1 MRFSPHQLVLYPAQ
15 AAADTLDLKQCLHD
29 IGLIGTVL
37 GDGYYATGAQ
47 FLSLLCFLG
56 CSPDI
61 ELDPHPSKPF
71 CYVQLP
77 QTPDMVTFT
86 FKRKPTI
93 HTAAWV
99 VIGNIHEAEAVPD
112 TALLEVLAAA
122 SGQPWKYAYRLAA
135 LGAATEG

>member
-1 MRFSPHQLVLYPAQ
+1 MHFSPYQLVLYPAQ
-15 AAADTLDLKQCLHD
+15 PVTDTCNLTPCLRH
-29 IGLIGTVL
+29 IGLLGTAL
-37 GDGYYATGAQ
+37 GDGYYASGEQ

-56 CSPDI
+56 CSPEI

-77 QTPDMVTFT
+77 QTTEMVTFT

-93 HTAAWV
+93 HTAVWV

-112 TALLEVLAAA
+112 TALLEALAAA
-122 SGQPWKYAYRLAA
+122 SGQSWKYAYRLAA
-135 LGAATEG
+135 LGSATEG

>member
-1 MRFSPHQLVLYPAQ
+1 MHFSPHQLVLYPAQ
-15 AAADTLDLKQCLHD
+15 ATAGGSDLRQCLHRLGF
-29 IGLIGTVL
+29 IGAAL
-37 GDGYYATGAQ
+37 GDGYYATGEQ

-77 QTPDMVTFT
+77 PTTETVTFA
-86 FKRKPTI
+86 FKHKPAL
-93 HTAAWV
+93 HTTVWV

-112 TALLEVLAAA
+112 TALLDALAAV
-122 SGQPWKYAYRLAA
+122 SGQRWKYAYRFAV
-135 LGAATEG
+135 LGSDVKG